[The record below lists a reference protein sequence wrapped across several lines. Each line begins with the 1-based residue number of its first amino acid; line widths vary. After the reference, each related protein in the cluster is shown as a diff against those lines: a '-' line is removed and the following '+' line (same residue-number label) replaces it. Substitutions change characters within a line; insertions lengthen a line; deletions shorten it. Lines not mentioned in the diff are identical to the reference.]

1 MKATGIVRRA
11 DDLGRIVVP
20 KEIRKTLGIGIG
32 DPVEF
37 FVDGQRLI
45 VQKYNTAGSVEE
57 LLDRLEKEIVL
68 KRDLMPAE
76 LMDKLLA
83 KTGEMKAIVGRN
95 PARRGQ

>member
-1 MKATGIVRRA
+1 MKATGIVRRV

-20 KEIRKTLGIGIG
+20 KEIRRTLGIGIG

-37 FVDGQRLI
+37 FVDGKRVI

-68 KRDLMPAE
+68 KSDLMPAE
-76 LMDKLLA
+76 LMEKLLA
-83 KTGEMKAIVGRN
+83 KADEMKEIVNQN
-95 PARRGQ
+95 PAQRGQ